1 MASAFANLSDDFYV
15 EGRPEFMLLQT
26 KIKTDGNVIQGGAG
40 LNMHNITQ
48 LTNVTAN
55 TTGTDK
61 FLSVQEG
68 KGVSVGLEGVITP
81 GVNYNFAVKR
91 IGRAPVAGDVIALTE
106 NNGLVLD
113 QGNMT
118 VDLPWMADT
127 KLVVGKADQIFAF
140 EQSRGRLGAGSV
152 RAASN
157 NGIKLETQVAGLDL
171 HLGLQ
176 SLNTDYNG
184 EINDF
189 LNTQVSVVDTT
200 PSIQIGMG
208 YSFGGAAGESDKK
221 ASPYALSGIS
231 GRVNVSALSQ
241 KAKNLKRGLV
251 TVVGTE
257 VALTPANAV
266 LSTGGKITGYSAGAS
281 LDFGPVE
288 VSAGYTQGKNMGTVN
303 ILEGIETTANNVNT
317 LADRKSKMYFANM
330 STETSSAMPV
340 ALSVDYG
347 QTKVNTTTAN
357 LLAKNKYMGVTVG
370 YPVRENFDSC
380 LKYCKTKSTGGTTF
394 ASSATQIGVCGRI
407 SF

>member
-1 MASAFANLSDDFYV
+1 
-15 EGRPEFMLLQT
+15 MLLQT

>member
-26 KIKTDGNVIQGGAG
+26 KIKTDGNIIQGGAG
-40 LNMHNITQ
+40 VNGNNFTLFPT
-48 LTNVTAN
+48 LTAGTA
-55 TTGTDK
+55 TSDK

-113 QGNMT
+113 QANMT

-140 EQSRGRLGAGSV
+140 EQSHGRLGAGSV

-176 SLNTDYNG
+176 SLNQDYNG
-184 EINDF
+184 ETNHF
-189 LNTQVSVVDTT
+189 LAAEASVVDTT
-200 PSIQIGMG
+200 PSMQIGLG
-208 YSFGGAAGESDKK
+208 YSFGGAAGASDKK

-231 GRVNVSALSQ
+231 GRVNASAISQ
-241 KAKNLKRGLV
+241 KVKKIKAGTGATGTTLV
-251 TVVGTE
+251 
-257 VALTPANAV
+257 PASAT
-266 LSTGGKITGYSAGAS
+266 LSTGGKVSGYSAGAS

-288 VSAGYTQGKNMGTVN
+288 VSAGYTQGKNMGSVN
-303 ILEGIETTANNVNT
+303 MLEGIEVTGNA
-317 LADRKSKMYFANM
+317 LAGRKTKMYYANM

-347 QTKVNTTTAN
+347 RTKVNTTTAN
-357 LLAKNKYMGVTVG
+357 LLGSNKYMGVTVG

-380 LKYCKTKSTGGTTF
+380 LKYSKTKSKDGSTL

>member
-1 MASAFANLSDDFYV
+1 
-15 EGRPEFMLLQT
+15 
-26 KIKTDGNVIQGGAG
+26 
-40 LNMHNITQ
+40 
-48 LTNVTAN
+48 
-55 TTGTDK
+55 
-61 FLSVQEG
+61 
-68 KGVSVGLEGVITP
+68 
-81 GVNYNFAVKR
+81 
-91 IGRAPVAGDVIALTE
+91 
-106 NNGLVLD
+106 
-113 QGNMT
+113 
-118 VDLPWMADT
+118 MADT

-140 EQSRGRLGAGSV
+140 EQSQGRLGAGSV

-171 HLGLQ
+171 HLGVQ

-184 EINDF
+184 EINHF
-189 LNTQVSVVDTT
+189 LDNQVTVVDTT

-221 ASPYALSGIS
+221 VSPYALSGIK

-241 KAKNLKRGLV
+241 KVKNIKRGTV
-251 TVVGTE
+251 TVANATTATTL
-257 VALTPANAV
+257 ALTPDNAV

-288 VSAGYTQGKNMGTVN
+288 VSAGYTQGKNMGSVN
-303 ILEGIETTANNVNT
+303 MLEGIELTTAATGTV
-317 LADRKSKMYFANM
+317 LAGRKSKMYFANM

-347 QTKVNTTTAN
+347 QTKVDTTTAN

-380 LKYCKTKSTGGTTF
+380 LKYCKTKSTGGSATAA